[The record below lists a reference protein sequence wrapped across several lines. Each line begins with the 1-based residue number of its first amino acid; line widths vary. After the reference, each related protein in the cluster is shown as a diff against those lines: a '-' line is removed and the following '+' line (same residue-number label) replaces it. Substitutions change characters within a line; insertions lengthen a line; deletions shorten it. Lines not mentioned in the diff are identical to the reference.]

1 MVSYAYWLISV
12 GKKVLCFFNKPQWE
26 MIQETS
32 SIAEIAIEEVVQG
45 IVSDLDTVIF
55 LNPEEFNF

>member
-1 MVSYAYWLISV
+1 
-12 GKKVLCFFNKPQWE
+12 